1 MGKNDKFHGVNP
13 ELENVAN
20 KIDDE
25 TLDNVSGGASANVP
39 GIVICT
45 YCGKDD
51 SFVWRNGYRFCTRCS
66 KNFVGR

>member
-1 MGKNDKFHGVNP
+1 MDKNDKLHQDARITSQ
-13 ELENVAN
+13 EISEEALENVA
-20 KIDDE
+20 
-25 TLDNVSGGASANVP
+25 GGASANVP

-66 KNFVGR
+66 KNFVQL